1 MVNCALRVVE
11 AAQPTLSLSLSVP
24 PLLPVQRAFR
34 PFVAFSLPFV
44 ILPRPSLVPIFFPAL
59 FCPLPS
65 PLFRAPLFPSPEL
78 RHELPLPHHS
88 VCSVGTQSALT
99 DGFRTRY
106 DSFRLGFFDLF
117 ESPPPSSSND
127 KRTVKKLS
135 LSLFLSERYL

>member
-44 ILPRPSLVPIFFPAL
+44 VLPRPSLVPIFFPAL

-65 PLFRAPLFPSPEL
+65 RAPLFPSPEL
-78 RHELPLPHHS
+78 RHELPPPHHS

-117 ESPPPSSSND
+117 ESPPPPPSSND

-135 LSLFLSERYL
+135 LSLSLSF